1 MTRRRQVK
9 YDVDVALRSADA
21 LGEGPVWLP
30 ETGELLRVDIAAGV
44 VHRWAPATGR
54 TRRIEAGDCV
64 SAVIPRRGGGL
75 VLARRHRI
83 ELWDDGRAVGRLAAL
98 EPDVPGNRCNDC
110 KCDPAGRLWAG
121 TMSTTREPGAAALYR
136 IDPGGEVHGV
146 IAGTTISNGLGWS
159 PSGERM
165 YFVDST
171 TQRID
176 VLAYDVATGEAGARQ
191 PFAEIEGGMPDG
203 LAVDAD
209 GAVWVCLFGGGEVRR
224 YTPGG
229 ELDGRARLPVSK
241 PTSLAFGGADLAT
254 LFVTSARQPGEPL
267 AGAVFALR
275 PGVAGVPVA
284 RFAG

>member
-1 MTRRRQVK
+1 
-9 YDVDVALRSADA
+9 
-21 LGEGPVWLP
+21 
-30 ETGELLRVDIAAGV
+30 
-44 VHRWAPATGR
+44 
-54 TRRIEAGDCV
+54 
-64 SAVIPRRGGGL
+64 
-75 VLARRHRI
+75 
-83 ELWDDGRAVGRLAAL
+83 
-98 EPDVPGNRCNDC
+98 
-110 KCDPAGRLWAG
+110 
-121 TMSTTREPGAAALYR
+121 MSTTREPGAAALYR